1 MQLKSTVI
9 AVSAV
14 IAYFSMCGNAHA
26 SCAAHSVVLVSHPAN
41 RILAIGRW
49 QARVANR
56 IGDLYS
62 DWSYARNRHLFCHA
76 SACKIS
82 GIPCNAH

>member
-1 MQLKSTVI
+1 MSIKFTVV
-9 AVSAV
+9 AVSAA
-14 IAYFSMCGNAHA
+14 IALWTMSETAQASCVAHA
-26 SCAAHSVVLVSHPAN
+26 VVVESHPAG
-41 RILAIGRW
+41 RKLAIGRW

-62 DWSYARNRHLFCHA
+62 DWSDARNKHLICHA

-82 GIPCNAH
+82 GLPCNTR